1 MQGRQHAGIGNMG
14 MWGTWGDMEG
24 CGGMWRG
31 HGGMWGDVEGTWRD
45 VGECGGDMGDV
56 GGCGG
61 DMEGCGGMWGDAGD
75 VEGGDAQY
83 LELDTDI
90 EKQIPNAQSV
100 PLKLL
105 FHFLCVCVQV
115 CIGVFTQVDQLVC
128 QIGNIYMYI
137 ILVVPV

>member
-1 MQGRQHAGIGNMG
+1 MG
-14 MWGTWGDMEG
+14 G

-31 HGGMWGDVEGTWRD
+31 HGGMWGNVEGTWGMWGDVEGTWRD
-45 VGECGGDMGDV
+45 V
-56 GGCGG
+56 
-61 DMEGCGGMWGDAGD
+61 EGCGGMRGD

>member
-1 MQGRQHAGIGNMG
+1 MQGRQHAGIGNTG

-31 HGGMWGDVEGTWRD
+31 HGGTWRD
-45 VGECGGDMGDV
+45 V
-56 GGCGG
+56 
-61 DMEGCGGMWGDAGD
+61 GD
-75 VEGGDAQY
+75 VEGGDVQY
-83 LELDTDI
+83 LELDTDV